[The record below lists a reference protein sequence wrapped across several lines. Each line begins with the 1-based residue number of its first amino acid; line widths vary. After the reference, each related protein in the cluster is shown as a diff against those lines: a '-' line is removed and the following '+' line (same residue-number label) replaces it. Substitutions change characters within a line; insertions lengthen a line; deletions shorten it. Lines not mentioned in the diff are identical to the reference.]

1 MYAVLEDNKFIGFS
15 LKEEQGYTN
24 ILISD
29 EKHSE
34 LLECSGRSGVVAL
47 KNGELICT
55 IRPSEYH
62 EYNSETNEWIHD
74 KELEINSLEEELGT
88 LELNIFNKQNEIE
101 VLKKAG
107 KNFAA
112 KKLEKEVA
120 ELEKLFEEKLA
131 RYEELEGE

>member
-24 ILISD
+24 ILISN

-62 EYNSETNEWIHD
+62 EYNTETNEWIHD
-74 KELEINSLEEELGT
+74 KS
-88 LELNIFNKQNEIE
+88 KEIE
-101 VLKKAG
+101 DLKSYLKALDKVL
-107 KNFAA
+107 F
-112 KKLEKEVA
+112 EKEDLRDRATNQKRIGAA
-120 ELEKLFEEKLA
+120 ESFQDEIDELSAEQVGKQA
-131 RYEELEGE
+131 RLEELEV